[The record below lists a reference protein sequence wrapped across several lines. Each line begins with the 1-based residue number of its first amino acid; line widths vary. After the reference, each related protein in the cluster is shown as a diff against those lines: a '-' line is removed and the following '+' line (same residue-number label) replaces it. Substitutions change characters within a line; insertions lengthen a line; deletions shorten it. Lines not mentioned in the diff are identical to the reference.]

1 MHLPS
6 DVTGMGP
13 EANWMRMLKEFIKAN
28 RILPSPYYRIERR
41 PTGIILVPTNP
52 GGGGSNNKKC
62 PYG

>member
-1 MHLPS
+1 
-6 DVTGMGP
+6 MGP